1 MKLATFVLVCALAGG
16 AGAEERPH
24 AAYLELL
31 GKGGLGGVGY
41 DLRLSPRF
49 GAGATAS
56 FYVLDRQRILSFS
69 PYASMDLLGD
79 GCHRWFAHAGPQLA
93 RVAVRSPVPEWPGTT
108 STGVGAELSSGWEYR
123 NRVLVRVYAMA
134 AVGRGGVQPW
144 IGVSVG
150 WTR

>member
-1 MKLATFVLVCALAGG
+1 MRTATAVLVCALAGG

-24 AAYLELL
+24 ALYLELL

-41 DLRLSPRF
+41 DLELSARY
-49 GAGATAS
+49 GAGAAAS
-56 FYVLDRQRILSFS
+56 FYVLDDQRILSFS
-69 PYASMDLLGD
+69 PYASIRLLGD
-79 GCHRWFAHAGPQLA
+79 ACHRWFVHAGPQVA

-134 AVGRGGVQPW
+134 AAGRGGVQPW